1 MVTSLSGILTSKV
14 HLGEWQTW
22 GRKRQPGRCP
32 SVSGR
37 TIQSID
43 FVPKS
48 GYKQDDYPKMRT
60 VNCGRTALRMAECL
74 IFAILIITSSAA
86 QNSVVGKYNGP
97 GGCASSSCHGSIQP
111 KQITRVPQNEY
122 SIWAGQDKHARA
134 YQVLSSDGSVRMG
147 RILNLKSPP
156 NQNQKCLACHALSVS
171 PEMRAQS
178 FDISD
183 GVSCEHCHGPAA
195 GWLGAHTVKDWE
207 TRTADQKAQLGMRD
221 LRDLAIRSHT
231 CLHCHVGTEEQSVD
245 HQMIAAGH
253 PDLTFELNL
262 FSAVMPRHWKDSDD
276 APWFGTKEWA
286 VGQGM
291 QLRDSLQRLARR
303 ARSSTWPEY
312 SELDCFACHHSLTAA
327 KDSWRQEIGYDG
339 RTPGVPAWNSARFV
353 VFHYAAAETDS
364 STAGKLESE
373 MATLS
378 GLMGQL
384 NGDRE
389 QIAAS
394 ADRAAELAHSLTG
407 SLNSRGYD
415 QAFTL
420 QVMRKIA
427 GDSRAISQ
435 QGQRAGGQAAMSLD
449 SLFGVYKRNAKNL
462 DEAEIKVAIT
472 GLFQQLDD
480 PSAYNAPRFAAQM
493 QKVSALLS
501 PEKGSR

>member
-1 MVTSLSGILTSKV
+1 MNTYYRPCPWVGDEPCSQLISCSRVGISK
-14 HLGEWQTW
+14 
-22 GRKRQPGRCP
+22 
-32 SVSGR
+32 
-37 TIQSID
+37 TIAL
-43 FVPKS
+43 
-48 GYKQDDYPKMRT
+48 KMRM
-60 VNCGRTALRMAECL
+60 VDKGRMALRVVACL
-74 IFAILIITSSAA
+74 TLAVATSASA

-111 KQITRVPQNEY
+111 KQITRVAQNEY

-134 YQVLSSDGSVRMG
+134 YQVLSTDVSVRIG
-147 RILNLKSPP
+147 KILNLKSPP
-156 NQNQKCLACHALSVS
+156 NQNQKCLACHALSVA
-171 PEMRAQS
+171 PQMRAQS

-195 GWLGAHTVKDWE
+195 GWLGTHTVKDWE
-207 TRTADQKAQLGMRD
+207 TRTADQKVQLGMRD
-221 LRDLAIRSHT
+221 LRDVAIRSHT
-231 CLHCHVGTEEQSVD
+231 CLHCHVGTYDQTVD

-262 FSAVMPRHWKDSDD
+262 FSAVMPRHWKDPDQT
-276 APWFGTKEWA
+276 PWFGTKEWA

-291 QLRDSLQRLARR
+291 QLRDSLQRLSRR

-312 SELDCFACHHSLTAA
+312 AELDCFACHHSLTAP
-327 KDSWRQEIGYDG
+327 KDSWRQEVGYAG
-339 RTPGVPAWNSARFV
+339 RTPGVPAWNAARFV
-353 VFHYAAAETDS
+353 VFRYAAAEIDGA
-364 STAGKLESE
+364 TAAKLDAE
-373 MATLS
+373 MATLG

-394 ADRAAELAHSLTG
+394 ADRAAELAHSLAG
-407 SLNSRGYD
+407 ALNGRSYD

-427 GDSRAISQ
+427 GDSSAISQ
-435 QGQRAGGQAAMSLD
+435 QGQRAAGQAAMSLD
-449 SLFGVYKRNAKNL
+449 SLFAVYKQNAKDL
-462 DEAEIKVAIT
+462 DEIAVKGAIM

-501 PEKGSR
+501 AEKGSH

>member
-1 MVTSLSGILTSKV
+1 MCMVDKTLTG
-14 HLGEWQTW
+14 LRWAA
-22 GRKRQPGRCP
+22 CL
-32 SVSGR
+32 
-37 TIQSID
+37 
-43 FVPKS
+43 
-48 GYKQDDYPKMRT
+48 
-60 VNCGRTALRMAECL
+60 ALAVG
-74 IFAILIITSSAA
+74 ASA

-111 KQITRVPQNEY
+111 KQVTRVAQNEY

-134 YQVLSSDGSVRMG
+134 YQVLSNDVSIRIGK
-147 RILNLKSPP
+147 ILNLKSPP

-171 PEMRAQS
+171 PEMRAQT

-195 GWLGAHTVKDWE
+195 GWLGPHTVKDWE
-207 TRTADQKAQLGMRD
+207 TRPADQKAQLGMRD

-262 FSAVMPRHWKDSDD
+262 FSGVMPRHWKDSDD
-276 APWFGTKEWA
+276 NPWFGTKEWA

-303 ARSSTWPEY
+303 ARSSVWPEY
-312 SELDCFACHHSLTAA
+312 SELDCFACHHNLTAP
-327 KDSWRQEIGYDG
+327 KDSWRQEAGYTG
-339 RTPGVPAWNSARFV
+339 RTPGVPAWNAARFV
-353 VFHYAAAETDS
+353 VFRYAAAETDAG
-364 STAGKLESE
+364 TAAKLEFE

-394 ADRAAELAHSLTG
+394 AERAAALADSLAG
-407 SLNSRGYD
+407 ALNSRSYD

-435 QGQRAGGQAAMSLD
+435 QGQRAAGQAAMSLD
-449 SLFGVYKRNAKNL
+449 SLFGVYKMHARNL
-462 DEAEIKVAIT
+462 DEAEIKVAIG

-480 PSAYNAPRFAAQM
+480 PSAYSAPRFATQM
-493 QKVSALLS
+493 QKVSALLAA
-501 PEKGSR
+501 EKGNR